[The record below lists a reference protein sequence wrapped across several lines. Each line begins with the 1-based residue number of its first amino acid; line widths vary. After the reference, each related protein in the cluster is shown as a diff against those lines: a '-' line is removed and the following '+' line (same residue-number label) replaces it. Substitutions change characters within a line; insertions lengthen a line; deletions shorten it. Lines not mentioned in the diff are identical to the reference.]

1 MFRPRVDVLADAVK
15 PSLRLFERTVLVF
28 PVAVTLLVGVAFL
41 LGGRVMAWQWWSAV
55 GGTLLFTLLTRTAS
69 MRQRLTACALFL
81 FLLAGIWWMAGVWAH
96 NSGLDS
102 IGYHLPA
109 TRLLIAGWNPVYTST
124 PEALTQSMPVDLPE
138 MWHWHVLF
146 FAKSV
151 WYFNAAAYSFTQT
164 PFNLLPPLFPFF
176 FIAMCG
182 QLWRVMRPMP
192 YIIRIFGLLI
202 LWVSVPPLFQISDA
216 ATTMAGIALL
226 CAMTRR
232 LYREPNTLLPLLC
245 MSFWMM
251 TSKQVGLLSCFV
263 FWACF
268 SFALLFRER
277 WSALPYLSKMACGL
291 LLPFFIVCAS
301 PYLTSWKHYGHPLYP
316 AYSGD
321 ETRFPTHDITRDFR
335 KCNDDA
341 RAMGHIG
348 AFVYTY
354 ISPALGRTYYNW
366 KLEKTDF
373 APTRG
378 TWWQSV
384 EGDNPTIPITAK
396 TRWGILLAFASVA
409 LLGGRRLRFL
419 WITMAL
425 ALFCFP
431 TVYLGYLRYTP
442 WLTGLS
448 VLALCCVGAR
458 IWQFAHA
465 HGKWGVVATCA
476 FSLGLLG
483 YVALVA
489 LKSLIVSSI
498 YLSQFQA
505 LQSYIHSDIPK
516 RLFSCSRT
524 AAVAQLNIDAHPERA
539 SEPQRDAM
547 ANLKLLCQEVPALRN
562 ATITPI
568 SWLED
573 KEYPYLGELRLARED
588 MPDSAKAYDRCVA
601 EPNFVKRWVRLLGF
615 ATRSFASTLSWR
627 ALRERLRAHD
637 PAPPPPQAQ

>member
-1 MFRPRVDVLADAVK
+1 MFRPRADVLVDAVK
-15 PSLRLFERTVLVF
+15 PSLRLFERAVLVF
-28 PVAVTLLVGVAFL
+28 PVAVTLLVGLAFL
-41 LGGRVMAWQWWSAV
+41 FGGRVMAWQWWSAV
-55 GGTLLFTLLTRTAS
+55 GGTLLFTLLTRTVS
-69 MRQRLTACALFL
+69 ICQRLTACALFL
-81 FLLAGIWWMAGVWAH
+81 LLLAGIWWFAGTRIHGNWVDNIA
-96 NSGLDS
+96 
-102 IGYHLPA
+102 YHLPA
-109 TRLLIAGWNPVYTST
+109 TRLLIAGWNPVYAST

-146 FAKSV
+146 LAKSV
-151 WYFNAAAYSFTQT
+151 WYFNAVAYTFTHA
-164 PFNLLPPLFPFF
+164 PFNLLFPLFPFL

-192 YIIRIFGLLI
+192 YVIRLLGI
-202 LWVSVPPLFQISDA
+202 LLVWLLVYGVEVIVDA
-216 ATTMAGIALL
+216 TGTLAGIALL

-232 LYREPNTLLPLLC
+232 LYRESNTLLPLLC

-301 PYLTSWKHYGHPLYP
+301 PYLTSWKHYAHPLYP
-316 AYSGD
+316 AYTGD

-335 KCNDDA
+335 YCNDDA
-341 RAMGHIG
+341 QAMGHFG
-348 AFVYTY
+348 AFVYTF

-366 KLEKTDF
+366 KLGKTDF

-396 TRWGILLAFASVA
+396 TRWGLLLAFASVA

-419 WITMAL
+419 WITMAV

-448 VLALCCVGAR
+448 TLALCCVGAR
-458 IWQFAHA
+458 IWQLAHA
-465 HGKWGVVATCA
+465 HGKWGIVVT
-476 FSLGLLG
+476 FTFILGVLG
-483 YVALVA
+483 YASKKGFQTFIANASYISHSQTLHSYLHSDVPKRVFSCVYTEKVALRKIA
-489 LKSLIVSSI
+489 SE
-498 YLSQFQA
+498 
-505 LQSYIHSDIPK
+505 
-516 RLFSCSRT
+516 
-524 AAVAQLNIDAHPERA
+524 PERA

-547 ANLKLLCQEVPALRN
+547 ANLRLLCQEVPALRN
-562 ATITPI
+562 ASITPI

-573 KEYPYLGELRLARED
+573 KKYPYLGELRLAQED

-627 ALRERLRAHD
+627 AFRERLHVHD
-637 PAPPPPQAQ
+637 PAPTPPQAQ